1 MKGKEKD
8 IEYSFFV
15 VVITHFINNNLDYKT
30 SYFFFDV

>member
-8 IEYSFFV
+8 LEYFFV

>member
-15 VVITHFINNNLDYKT
+15 VVTHFINNNLDYKT